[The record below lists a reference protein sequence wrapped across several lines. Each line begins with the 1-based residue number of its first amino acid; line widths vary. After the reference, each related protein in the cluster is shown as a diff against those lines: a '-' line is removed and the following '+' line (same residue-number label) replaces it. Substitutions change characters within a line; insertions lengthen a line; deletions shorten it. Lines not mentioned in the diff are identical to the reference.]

1 MLPSTYEDQ
10 NCTIARAL
18 EIVGER
24 WTLLVIRD
32 ALLGIRR
39 FEDFQARLGISR
51 AVLSDRLSELVEH
64 GILDRV
70 PYQERPVRHEY
81 VITERGEALWPAIA
95 ALWQWGSALTPEG
108 SPRRF
113 RHADCSGSIEAEVR
127 CTDCGQILEPEDV
140 LTSQAKGSP
149 VSRADHMAAAVLDGL
164 SRERPLLSP
173 LRG

>member
-1 MLPSTYEDQ
+1 MLPSTYQDQ

-81 VITERGEALWPAIA
+81 VITGRGEALWPAIA

-140 LTSQAKGSP
+140 LTSQAQGSP
-149 VSRADHMAAAVLDGL
+149 VSRADHMAAPVLEGL